1 MSKIIDI
8 TNQQF
13 GDLIALYSTKKN
25 NRFAWHCKCICGNE
39 IDVDSGNLRNGKTTS
54 CGCKRKEK
62 ISKAITKNIIGQQFG
77 KLIVLEQTS
86 ERQCGAIIWKCKCE
100 CGTIAYVSTGNLKSG
115 HTKSCGCER
124 FNNGVNLQ
132 LNLLNQKF
140 GKLLVIKKLPAENGE
155 SKWLCQCDC
164 GNKIPAIGWHLTTG
178 VKQSCGCLKSK
189 GEMKISQLL
198 QKNNIPYVMEKT
210 FDTCRSPLTG
220 QKLRFDFYV
229 NNSYLIEYD
238 GEQHFIARNSG
249 WSTDEQLQKT
259 QLYDS
264 IKDQWCKDNN
274 IPLIRIKYTQFN
286 NLNIKDLILEDDLI
300 D

>member
-1 MSKIIDI
+1 
-8 TNQQF
+8 
-13 GDLIALYSTKKN
+13 
-25 NRFAWHCKCICGNE
+25 
-39 IDVDSGNLRNGKTTS
+39 
-54 CGCKRKEK
+54 
-62 ISKAITKNIIGQQFG
+62 
-77 KLIVLEQTS
+77 
-86 ERQCGAIIWKCKCE
+86 
-100 CGTIAYVSTGNLKSG
+100 
-115 HTKSCGCER
+115 
-124 FNNGVNLQ
+124 
-132 LNLLNQKF
+132 
-140 GKLLVIKKLPAENGE
+140 
-155 SKWLCQCDC
+155 
-164 GNKIPAIGWHLTTG
+164 
-178 VKQSCGCLKSK
+178 
-189 GEMKISQLL
+189 MKISQLL